1 LIVLGINAYH
11 ADSSACVLVNGKLV
25 AAAEEER
32 FLRIKHWAGFPGESI
47 NFCLAEQGIVLR
59 DVDIVAINT
68 DPKAARFKKLKY
80 LLRNNPSFGLVFEKI
95 RTRKKRNNIRQTLEA
110 RLGME
115 PFKGEVTYVEHHA
128 AHLASAFLVSPFPTA
143 AMLSVDGFG
152 DFCST
157 AWGLGEDCKMSVDGR
172 VFFPHS
178 LGVFYQ
184 AITQYLGFPKYGDEF
199 KVMGLAPYG
208 RDSYGKEISSLLSYD
223 ALTKFRLDLKYF
235 RHHRH
240 RIGYEWDNGIPE
252 VSDLFSKELE
262 NLIGPRRRP
271 EDSIKQ
277 KHKDLARSTQ
287 IVYENAFFELLSDIH
302 GDYETENLVL
312 SGGCAMNSVAN
323 GKVYQRTPFKH
334 LYVQPAAGDAGGA
347 VGAALVAYSHRCT
360 NVRPEQMASAFTGPR
375 FSDKEIKN
383 ELDALPATTGKC
395 GCHIEYQKDFDSVL
409 SETAGALEKGKVVGW
424 FQGRMEWGPRA
435 LGNRSILCDPRR
447 PDVKEIL
454 NTKIKRRESFRPFAP
469 SILREYVSEWFEQDD
484 DVPFM
489 EKVFKVI
496 REKRELIPGVTHVD
510 GTGRLQTV
518 TKDSNPQ
525 FYDLI
530 NIFGLATG
538 VPILLN
544 TSFNEN
550 EPLVCR
556 PREALECFMRT
567 NMDML
572 VLGKYVVTRLH

>member
-1 LIVLGINAYH
+1 MLGINAYH

-32 FLRIKHWAGFPGESI
+32 FLRVKHWAGFPGKSI
-47 NFCLAEQGIVLR
+47 NYCLAEQGIELG
-59 DVDIVAINT
+59 DVDIIAVNT

-80 LLRNNPSFGLVFEKI
+80 LFWNNPSFSLVFEKI
-95 RTRKKRNNIRQTLEA
+95 RTRKKRNNIQKTLEA
-110 RLGME
+110 RLGMGS
-115 PFKGEVTYVEHHA
+115 FKGEVTYVEHHA

-157 AWGLGEDCKMSVDGR
+157 AWGLGDDCKMSVDGR

-184 AITQYLGFPKYGDEF
+184 AITQYLGFPKYGDEY

-223 ALTKFRLDLKYF
+223 ALNKFRLELKYF

-240 RIGYEWDNGIPE
+240 RIGYEWDNGMPE
-252 VSDLFSKELE
+252 VSDLFSTKLE

-271 EDSIKQ
+271 EDSIEQ
-277 KHKDLARSTQ
+277 KHKDLAHSTQ
-287 IVYENAFFELLSDIH
+287 IVYENAFFELLSSIH
-302 GDYETENLVL
+302 GDYGTDNLVL

-334 LYVQPAAGDAGGA
+334 LFVQPAAGDAGGA
-347 VGAALVAYSHRCT
+347 VGAALVAYSHRGT
-360 NVRPEQMASAFTGPR
+360 NVRLEQMASAFTGPH
-375 FSDKEIKN
+375 FSDEEIKN
-383 ELDALPATTGKC
+383 ELDALPGTTGMC
-395 GCHIEYQKDFDSVL
+395 GCHIEYQRDFESVL
-409 SETAGALEKGKVVGW
+409 SETAGALKNGKVVGW

-454 NTKIKRRESFRPFAP
+454 NAKIKRRESFRPFAP
-469 SILREYVSEWFEQDD
+469 SILRESVSEWFEQDD

-530 NIFGLATG
+530 KTFGLATG